1 MCLLK
6 GEVTSFDKSDRTSV
20 GVVMMWQSHN
30 PNATN
35 KFTDV
40 APAVWRSLLCG
51 GLGIPEEE
59 WKAPAGW

>member
-1 MCLLK
+1 MYDDVAL
-6 GEVTSFDKSDRTSV
+6 
-20 GVVMMWQSHN
+20 SHN
-30 PNATN
+30 LNATN